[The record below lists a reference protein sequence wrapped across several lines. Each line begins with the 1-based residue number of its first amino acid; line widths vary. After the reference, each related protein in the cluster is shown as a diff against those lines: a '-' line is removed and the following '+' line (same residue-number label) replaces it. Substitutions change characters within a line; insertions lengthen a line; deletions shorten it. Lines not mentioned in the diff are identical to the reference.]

1 MPAILNRALAI
12 GLTVC
17 AIAGGHARAS
27 SSITVSGAPVASL
40 ADGRVGA
47 VAFES
52 VTPRQIIDFVRRAPA
67 DKAVVTGMLS
77 LPKQAKG
84 PVPAVVILHGSLGIN
99 PGEWMWAKRMNALGY
114 ASFVVDS
121 FSGRNIAETEKDQTR
136 LSMAADIADGYAA
149 LRLLATH
156 PAIDARRIAV
166 MGFSRGGVAALYSS
180 LEPFRKGVI
189 DDGLRFAAHVA
200 FYPSCGIHYDSNH
213 LDGAPVL
220 MLLGGK
226 DDYTPAAPCIDYAEG
241 LKAKGAPVTVKV
253 YPDAYHAFDRFTP
266 LRAVPSATSARLC
279 HGAYDLDSGR
289 FSMVAGSGVVSGE
302 EARQAT
308 RTCLSRGVTIGG
320 DPVGREQSPA
330 LVADFLRSAFA
341 NGR

>member
-1 MPAILNRALAI
+1 MPAILSRVCFI
-12 GLTVC
+12 GL
-17 AIAGGHARAS
+17 IACFAGSGAARAS
-27 SSITVSGAPVASL
+27 AITVSAAPVASL

-47 VAFES
+47 FAFES
-52 VTPRQIIDFVRRAPA
+52 VTPRQIIDFVKRAPA

-77 LPKQAKG
+77 LPRQAKG
-84 PVPAVVILHGSLGIN
+84 LVPAVVILHGSLGIN
-99 PGEWMWAKRMNALGY
+99 PGEWMWAKRMNELGY

-156 PAIDARRIAV
+156 PAIDPKRIAV

-200 FYPSCGIHYDSNH
+200 FYPSCGIRYASNH

-226 DDYTPAAPCIDYAEG
+226 DDYTPAAPCLDYADA
-241 LKAKGAPVTVKV
+241 LKAKGARVAVKV

-279 HGAYDLDSGR
+279 HGEYDLDSGR
-289 FSMVAGSGVVSGE
+289 FTMAGGE
-302 EARQAT
+302 GAVIGDAARRAAQA
-308 RTCLSRGVTIGG
+308 CLSRGVTIGG
-320 DPVGREQSPA
+320 DPAGREQSPA
-330 LVADFLRSAFA
+330 QVAAFLKAAFA
-341 NGR
+341 MDR